1 VGYCSLI
8 DIHKNGALNEP
19 FSFAPPMQY
28 TIILPDLGQTTS
40 EAKIVQW
47 LKKPGDHTSRGEP
60 ILAVE
65 TDKVDVE
72 VEAFESGYIRELL
85 VSEGSMV
92 SALAPVAIL
101 TDTPNEDYHASV
113 RDKEKP
119 AATEPAPQPAAPSAP
134 KARRGDSAPAARV
147 LAKELGVDLAQVV
160 GTGPKGLV
168 TRADVQQFA
177 ESDKSPSVMAETTIT
192 QVPALSNEDRVRMFR
207 RMLLCRM
214 FEDRVY
220 YLFLQGR
227 MPGTI
232 HQAQG
237 QEACAVGV
245 CSALQ
250 PGDMITSTHRPHEHA
265 VARGVPVNSLMAELF
280 AKTDGCCRGK
290 GGSMHLGDVAY
301 GMLPAI
307 AIVGGGIPLAAGYAL
322 AFKYRKTGNVVGCFF
337 GDGATNIGSFHEAVN
352 ISAIWDLPVIFVCEN
367 NKYGASTSIEK
378 VTRVPR
384 LSERAAAYG
393 IPGRTVDGN
402 DVEAVYAAMVDAC
415 ERARGGAGPTLL
427 ELETYRFA
435 GHSRSD
441 PGHYRSKD
449 EVAHWKS
456 RDPLSRYEKFLLTGG
471 ILSPGDVEEL
481 KASVEKELDAA
492 VAFAEASP
500 SPHPED
506 CLNDVYAV

>member
-1 VGYCSLI
+1 MRMWPTVKQ
-8 DIHKNGALNEP
+8 KNR
-19 FSFAPPMQY
+19 MQHN
-28 TIILPDLGQTTS
+28 ILLPDLGQTTS
-40 EAKIVQW
+40 EAKIVEW
-47 LKKPGDHTSRGEP
+47 LKKPGDRVTRGEP
-60 ILAVE
+60 LVTVE
-65 TDKVDVE
+65 TDKVDME
-72 VEAFESGYIRELL
+72 VEAFESGYLRELL
-85 VSEGSMV
+85 APIGSMAT
-92 SALAPVAIL
+92 ALTAVAIL
-101 TDTPNEDYHASV
+101 TDTPDESYTPVGQKVARTAETV
-113 RDKEKP
+113 AVP
-119 AATEPAPQPAAPSAP
+119 EPPLAAPVHALGINVAP
-134 KARRGDSAPAARV
+134 GARA
-147 LAKELGVDLAQVV
+147 LAKQSSLDLTKVHRDI
-160 GTGPKGLV
+160 P
-168 TRADVQQFA
+168 
-177 ESDKSPSVMAETTIT
+177 ETTIT
-192 QVPALSNEDRVRMFR
+192 RAPELSNEDRVQMFR

-237 QEACAVGV
+237 QEACATGV
-245 CSALQ
+245 CWALK

-280 AKTDGCCRGK
+280 ARVDGCCHGK
-290 GGSMHLGDVAY
+290 GGSMHVGDVEY

-322 AFKYRKTGNVVGCFF
+322 AFKYRKTGGIVGCFF

-352 ISAIWDLPVIFVCEN
+352 ISAIWDLPVVFVCEN
-367 NKYGASTSIEK
+367 NRYGASTAIEK

-402 DVEAVYAAMVDAC
+402 DVEAVYSAMLEAAR
-415 ERARGGAGPTLL
+415 RAREGGGPTLL

-441 PGHYRSKD
+441 PGHYRAKD
-449 EVAHWKS
+449 EVAHWKA
-456 RDPLSRYEKFLLTGG
+456 RDPLTRYEGFLTGEG
-471 ILSPGDVEEL
+471 ILTPAAVEEL
-481 KASVEKELDAA
+481 KMSVEKQLDSA

-500 SPHPED
+500 SPRPED
-506 CLNDVYAV
+506 CLNDVYAD